1 MKFSNFDDQHLKNL
15 NVFHINIIL
24 GFQRSAKKK
33 CTFETISCS
42 VITLCAKLK
51 TFLSNDKLLK
61 NGNV

>member
-1 MKFSNFDDQHLKNL
+1 MIFSNFDVL
-15 NVFHINIIL
+15 
-24 GFQRSAKKK
+24 
-33 CTFETISCS
+33 TFETISCS